1 MPIDR
6 NTAQYITG
14 NPQQPTQSSAPGI
27 WDIDEQGSA
36 QAAGRW
42 PLPPNVVQRSL
53 RFNSADS
60 TNLTRTFTATG
71 DQTRWTWSG
80 WVKRSA
86 LGVTQGLMWRNN
98 PGATPHGG
106 IRFEGSNTIVVG
118 TDRGGSNY
126 WFFGTT
132 AVFRDLS
139 AWYHIVVVLNTSE
152 AVQADRCKI
161 YVNGIQQTT
170 TIGSGNSTPSLNDTM
185 GGFNSNVQHNI
196 GAMDSTA
203 NSKFDGYMAEV
214 NFIDGQALTPSSFGQ
229 TDAQTGQ
236 WIPRVY
242 SGSYGTTGFRLQ
254 FLDNSGTTA
263 TTLGKDTSGLGNNW
277 TPNNFSVAAGT
288 GNDSLRDVPMNY
300 YSPDNGLGGEVIGN
314 YCTLNPLAGSTT
326 GTITYSNGNLDFVLD
341 RSVSNPWVT
350 STFAI
355 PTSGKWY
362 FEVSQT
368 AANTGTTP
376 YGYAGL
382 IDLATLRS
390 NATPTEVRSYIFSS
404 GNKTTTYAT
413 SGSAYGSAVAL
424 GDVVGAAVDMD
435 AGTIVFYK
443 NGVSQGTAYTDL
455 VTSGKTWGFSAF
467 LGGNN
472 TGTFW
477 VNFGQRPFAY
487 AAPSGFK
494 ALCTQNL
501 SAPRIGNVA
510 VAQANDYF
518 NTVIWSGNGSTQ
530 SPTIDFAP
538 DLVWVKNRSSSWS
551 NLLYDTLR
559 GPSTGS
565 TSKALSSNGTDAEGV
580 INDNST
586 YGYLSAFNSNGF
598 TLTAGSYVGAGGY
611 TNTSGQNYVGWC
623 WNAGGSTVTNTSG
636 TITSTVRASQTA
648 GFSVVRYTGTGS
660 SASFG
665 HGLGATPQIVI
676 IKSLGIEDWFFYAGG
691 ILGGSPPNY
700 LKLNTTS
707 AAGPSSSIFPSLATS
722 SVVNIGGGSGV
733 GANGVNHVAYC
744 FAAVPGF
751 SAFGSYTGNG
761 STDGPFIYLGFRPAW
776 IMIKRS
782 DAIENW
788 NLYDNKRTP
797 YNVADLELYPNLSN
811 SEGTIADR
819 DFLSNGFKIRSSNA
833 GRNASGGTY
842 IYAAFAEIP
851 FQFANAR

>member
-80 WVKRSA
+80 WVKRGA

-106 IRFEGSNTIVVG
+106 IRFEGTNVITVG
-118 TDRGGSNY
+118 TDRGGTNY

-132 AVFRDLS
+132 AVFRDPL

-152 AVQADRCKI
+152 VVQADRCKI
-161 YVNGIQQTT
+161 YVNGVQQTT
-170 TIGSGNSTPSLNDTM
+170 TITSGNSTPSLNDTM

-196 GAMDSTA
+196 GALDSTA
-203 NSKFDGYMAEV
+203 NSKFDGYMAEI
-214 NFIDGQALTPSSFGQ
+214 NFVDGQALTPSSFGQ

-277 TPNNFSVAAGT
+277 TPNNFSVAAGS

-368 AANTGTTP
+368 AANTGTTA

-494 ALCTQNL
+494 CLCTQNL

-518 NTVIWSGNGSTQ
+518 NTVLYTGTGSSLSVTGTGFQ
-530 SPTIDFAP
+530 PDF
-538 DLVWVKNRSSSWS
+538 VWIKSRSAATDHA
-551 NLLYDTLR
+551 LYDAVR
-559 GPSTGS
+559 GVQNQLESNTTTAETAETTGL
-565 TSKALSSNGTDAEGV
+565 T
-580 INDNST
+580 
-586 YGYLSAFNSNGF
+586 AFGADGF
-598 TLTAGSYVGAGGY
+598 TVGSLAQV
-611 TNTSGQNYVGWC
+611 NTSAATYVAWQ

-636 TITSTVRASQTA
+636 TITSSVRASQTA
-648 GFSVVRYTGTGS
+648 GFSVVSYTGTGS
-660 SASFG
+660 NGTVG
-665 HGLGATPQIVI
+665 HGLNAIPQFIIVRNRDNVYNWRVWHTALSGTQLLYLNATDAIVTDATMWNSTTPTSTVF
-676 IKSLGIEDWFFYAGG
+676 SLGTNG
-691 ILGGSPPNY
+691 
-700 LKLNTTS
+700 
-707 AAGPSSSIFPSLATS
+707 
-722 SVVNIGGGSGV
+722 
-733 GANGVNHVAYC
+733 GVNGSTNKIIAYC
-744 FAAVPGF
+744 WAAVPGF

-761 STDGPFIYLGFRPAW
+761 STDGPFVYTGFKPAFV
-776 IMIKRS
+776 
-782 DAIENW
+782 
-788 NLYDNKRTP
+788 LFKRTDTGDTWVLFDYKRGT
-797 YNVADLELYPNLSN
+797 YNLNTPHLQPNLSSAEAN
-811 SEGTIADR
+811 VSTYGL
-819 DFLSNGFKIRSSNA
+819 DFLSNGFKCRAPDTSM
-833 GRNASGGTY
+833 NASGGTY

>member
-6 NTAQYITG
+6 NGGQYITA

-42 PLPPNVVQRSL
+42 PLPPNVIQRSL
-53 RFNSADS
+53 RFNSAD
-60 TNLTRTFTATG
+60 TAYLNRTPTVAG
-71 DQTRWTWSG
+71 NRKKWTWSG

-86 LGVTQGLMWRNN
+86 LTTARLGLFSAVS
-98 PGATPHGG
+98 GSETLDIA
-106 IRFEGSNTIVVG
+106 FEGNVG
-118 TDRGGSNY
+118 AAADSLRFVYYTGSALN
-126 WFFGTT
+126 GNLVTT
-132 AVFRDLS
+132 ALYRDPS
-139 AWYHIVVVLNTSE
+139 AWYHIVAIWDTDNATPAYTMRL
-152 AVQADRCKI
+152 
-161 YVNGIQQTT
+161 YVNGTEVTSFSTSSYPSAGTSALVNNTVPHAIGRYSTT
-170 TIGSGNSTPSLNDTM
+170 TNYFS
-185 GGFNSNVQHNI
+185 
-196 GAMDSTA
+196 
-203 NSKFDGYMAEV
+203 GYMTEI
-214 NFIDGQALTPSSFGQ
+214 NFVDGQALTPSSFGQ

-242 SGSYGTTGFRLQ
+242 SGSYGTNGFRLQ

-277 TPNNFSVAAGT
+277 TPNNFSVAAGS

-368 AANTGTTP
+368 AANTGTTA

-487 AAPSGFK
+487 TAPSGFK
-494 ALCTQNL
+494 ALCTQNF

-518 NTVIWSGNGSTQ
+518 NTVLYTGTGSSLSVTGTGFQ
-530 SPTIDFAP
+530 PDF
-538 DLVWVKNRSSSWS
+538 VWIKSRSAATDHA
-551 NLLYDTLR
+551 LYDAVR
-559 GPSTGS
+559 GVQNQLESNTTTTETTETTGL
-565 TSKALSSNGTDAEGV
+565 T
-580 INDNST
+580 
-586 YGYLSAFNSNGF
+586 AFGADGF
-598 TLTAGSYVGAGGY
+598 TVGSLAQVN
-611 TNTSGQNYVGWC
+611 TNTATYVAWQ

-636 TITSTVRASQTA
+636 SITSSVRASQTA
-648 GFSVVRYTGTGS
+648 GFSVVTYTGTG
-660 SASFG
+660 ANGTVG
-665 HGLGATPQIVI
+665 HGLSSAPQFLIVRNRDTVYNWRVWHTALSGTQLLYLNATDATATDATMWNSTIP
-676 IKSLGIEDWFFYAGG
+676 
-691 ILGGSPPNY
+691 
-700 LKLNTTS
+700 
-707 AAGPSSSIFPSLATS
+707 TS
-722 SVVNIGGGSGV
+722 SVFSV
-733 GANGVNHVAYC
+733 GTNGGVNESTKRIIAYC

-788 NLYDNKRTP
+788 NLYDNKRNP

-811 SEGTIADR
+811 GEGTTADR
-819 DFLSNGFKIRSSNA
+819 DFLSNGFKIRSTNA

>member
-60 TNLTRTFTATG
+60 AYLSRTPATASNRKT
-71 DQTRWTWSG
+71 WTWSG
-80 WVKRSA
+80 WVKLSA
-86 LGVTQGLMWRNN
+86 FSAARRLFSARVGLTGDQTFIQAASDN
-98 PGATPHGG
+98 TLLIGG
-106 IRFEGSNTIVVG
+106 NS
-118 TDRGGSNY
+118 GGY
-126 WFFGTT
+126 ELRTT
-132 AVFRDLS
+132 AVYRDPS
-139 AWYHIVVVLNTSE
+139 AWYHIVLAFDTTQATSSNRI
-152 AVQADRCKI
+152 QL
-161 YVNGIQQTT
+161 YVNGSQVTALQTAT
-170 TIGSGNSTPSLNDTM
+170 YPSLNLDT
-185 GGFNSNVQHNI
+185 FVNATNPHSL
-196 GAMDSTA
+196 GAETGVPSEFL
-203 NSKFDGYMAEV
+203 NGYMAEV
-214 NFIDGQALTPSSFGQ
+214 NFVDGQALTPSSFGQ

-242 SGSYGTTGFRLQ
+242 SGSYGTNGFRLQ

-277 TPNNFSVAAGT
+277 TPNNFSVAAGS

-314 YCTLNPLAGSTT
+314 YCTWNPINPTYNTAQV
-326 GTITYSNGNLDFVLD
+326 TISNGNLQ
-341 RSVSNPWVT
+341 VT
-350 STFAI
+350 KASSTIDWRLFGTFAI
-355 PTSGKWY
+355 PSSGQWY
-362 FEVSQT
+362 WEATIT
-368 AANTGTTP
+368 AASFGDGFTFIGIADTQFGSGAFGTYFTNGSFYLQTGNKSSS
-376 YGYAGL
+376 A
-382 IDLATLRS
+382 A
-390 NATPTEVRSYIFSS
+390 SS
-404 GNKTTTYAT
+404 GT
-413 SGSAYGSAVAL
+413 SYGSSYTTN
-424 GDVVGAAVDMD
+424 DVVGIAYDAT
-435 AGTIVFYK
+435 AGTITFYK
-443 NGVSQGTAYTDL
+443 NGVSQGVAYSSISSAT
-455 VTSGKTWGFSAF
+455 TWFPAFAQSGNPSSSTTNW
-467 LGGNN
+467 
-472 TGTFW
+472 
-477 VNFGQRPFAY
+477 NFGQRPFAY
-487 AAPSGFK
+487 TAPSGFK
-494 ALCTQNL
+494 CLCTQNL

-518 NTVIWSGNGSTQ
+518 NTVLYTGTGSSLSVTGTGFQ
-530 SPTIDFAP
+530 P
-538 DLVWVKNRSSSWS
+538 DLVWIKSRSAATDHA
-551 NLLYDTLR
+551 LYDAVR
-559 GPSTGS
+559 GVQNQLESNTTTAETAETTGL
-565 TSKALSSNGTDAEGV
+565 T
-580 INDNST
+580 
-586 YGYLSAFNSNGF
+586 AFGADGF
-598 TLTAGSYVGAGGY
+598 TVGSLAQVNTNAATYVAW
-611 TNTSGQNYVGWC
+611 Q

-665 HGLGATPQIVI
+665 HGLGTTPQIVI

-751 SAFGSYTGNG
+751 SAFGSYTGN
-761 STDGPFIYLGFRPAW
+761 SSADGPFLYCGFRPRMLIIKCSSAASTNW
-776 IMIKRS
+776 IIV
-782 DAIENW
+782 DTVTN
-788 NLYDNKRTP
+788 T
-797 YNVADLELYPNLSN
+797 YNVATNYLLPNASNAELTDL
-811 SEGTIADR
+811 AV
-819 DFLSNGFKIRSSNA
+819 DFLSNGFKVKVA
-833 GRNASGGTY
+833 GGTGINLSGSTY

>member
-53 RFNSADS
+53 RFNSAD
-60 TNLTRTFTATG
+60 TAYLNRTPATTSNR
-71 DQTRWTWSG
+71 QVWTVSA

-86 LGVTQGLMWRNN
+86 LGATQNIIRASD
-98 PGATPHGG
+98 GATNDTLL
-106 IRFEGSNTIVVG
+106 RFESSDSIGVYTNGATNLNLI
-118 TDRGGSNY
+118 
-126 WFFGTT
+126 TT
-132 AVFRDLS
+132 AKYRDPS
-139 AWYHIVVVLNTSE
+139 AWYHIVLAVDTTQATPGNRAFLYINGTQVTAFTTETYVTQNTNT
-152 AVQADRCKI
+152 QF
-161 YVNGIQQTT
+161 
-170 TIGSGNSTPSLNDTM
+170 NSTSFAM
-185 GGFNSNVQHNI
+185 NI
-196 GAMDSTA
+196 GRYSGGGGSEYLSA
-203 NSKFDGYMAEV
+203 YLAEV
-214 NFIDGQALTPSSFGQ
+214 NFVDGQALTPSSFGQ

-242 SGSYGTTGFRLQ
+242 SGSYGTNGFRLQ

-277 TPNNFSVAAGT
+277 TPNNFSVAAGS

-368 AANTGTTP
+368 AANTGTTA

-494 ALCTQNL
+494 CLCTQNL

-518 NTVIWSGNGSTQ
+518 NTVLYTGNGASSRSITGVGFQ
-530 SPTIDFAP
+530 PDF
-538 DLVWVKNRSSSWS
+538 VWVKSRTNSSGFNILS
-551 NLLYDTLR
+551 DAVR
-559 GPSTGS
+559 GAGRW
-565 TSKALSSNGTDAEGV
+565 LSSNSTGAEGGPGEFITSFDSDGFSV
-580 INDNST
+580 NLTPNNT
-586 YGYLSAFNSNGF
+586 VNENG
-598 TLTAGSYVGAGGY
+598 GSYVAW
-611 TNTSGQNYVGWC
+611 N

-636 TITSTVRASQTA
+636 TITSSVRASQTA
-648 GFSVVRYTGTGS
+648 GFSVVSYTGTG
-660 SASFG
+660 ANGTVG
-665 HGLGATPQIVI
+665 HGLSSAPQFLIVRNRDTVYNWRVWHTALSGTQLLYLNATDATATDATMWNSTIP
-676 IKSLGIEDWFFYAGG
+676 
-691 ILGGSPPNY
+691 
-700 LKLNTTS
+700 
-707 AAGPSSSIFPSLATS
+707 TS
-722 SVVNIGGGSGV
+722 SVFSV
-733 GANGVNHVAYC
+733 GTNGGVNESTKRIIAYC

-761 STDGPFIYLGFRPAW
+761 SADGPFVYTGFKPKW
-776 IMIKRS
+776 IMIKPS
-782 DAIENW
+782 STTGNW
-788 NLYDNKRTP
+788 TTIDTARDLY
-797 YNVADLELYPNLSN
+797 NLSN
-811 SEGTIADR
+811 KTLYPDLTNAEETAYGPQLDVV
-819 DFLSNGFKIRSSNA
+819 SNGFKF
-833 GRNASGGTY
+833 RNGPGYQNNSGTTY